1 MKIDES
7 LMLQSQNKQPIQQQG
22 DQGLG
27 RDAFLEIL
35 MTQLTNQ
42 NPLDPM
48 KDKDFVAQM
57 ATFSELEQSTNMAES
72 IEKMAENQGYS
83 DFLQMSNLIGQ
94 SVNYEKENS
103 DGNLEEITQTVQ
115 SVRKG
120 EDGIVVALENGDEI
134 NSDQIIQIGQT
145 NDGSDGGTNE

>member
-7 LMLQSQNKQPIQQQG
+7 LMLQSQNQQPVKQEGEQ
-22 DQGLG
+22 DLG

-35 MTQLTNQ
+35 MTQLKNQ

-57 ATFSELEQSTNMAES
+57 ATFSELEQSTKMAES
-72 IEKMAENQGYS
+72 IEQMTQNQGYS

-94 SVNYEKENS
+94 SVHYEQKNEEGDVVEQS
-103 DGNLEEITQTVQ
+103 DVVQ

-120 EDGIVVALENGDEI
+120 DNGLALTLENGDEL
-134 NSDQIIQIGQT
+134 SASEIIQIGQSSQE
-145 NDGSDGGTNE
+145 SDGGTNE